1 MALPSKVIL
10 AEPSWL
16 LTLPDASV
24 IWCYTL
30 KWTENI
36 RLCVFPENTSHYRL

>member
-16 LTLPDASV
+16 LTPLDASV
-24 IWCYTL
+24 IWCYML

-36 RLCVFPENTSHYRL
+36 RLCVFPENTSHYWL